1 MESLIIKVNNKS
13 DYKFLLDLS
22 KRMGFEIETL
32 SDKITKYIK
41 SSPKEVPLT
50 DEDIL
55 NEIKSIRK
63 P

>member
-32 SDKITKYIK
+32 SDKIT
-41 SSPKEVPLT
+41 
-50 DEDIL
+50 
-55 NEIKSIRK
+55 
-63 P
+63 

>member
-1 MESLIIKVNNKS
+1 MESIIIKVNNKS
-13 DYKFLLDLS
+13 YYKFLLDLS
-22 KRMGFEIETL
+22 KRMGFEIDTL

-55 NEIKSIRK
+55 NEIKR
-63 P
+63 

>member
-13 DYKFLLDLS
+13 DYKLLLDLS

>member
-32 SDKITKYIK
+32 SEKITKYIK